1 MKRPIAT
8 LFVALL
14 CLGLLL
20 PPATRAQSYRK
31 LAQTGFQFLSVG
43 VEARAAAM
51 AEAYTTVAGYSNSIY
66 YNPANLARSNAFL
79 DVGLSRNEWIADIV
93 YNAGSLAVRP
103 ANGEYGAFA
112 VSVLS
117 VDYGE
122 FLGTRVDPTTDQG
135 YVDTGVFSPTAYA
148 VGLGYAKS
156 LSDRFSVGGH
166 VKYASQ
172 SLGSST
178 LPVGN
183 VADGVTEDVKN
194 NLGVV
199 AFDFGTFYQ
208 TAIKSLAFGM
218 TVRNFSQEVEF
229 QRESFQLP
237 LTFRI
242 GISMNVLDFFMAEN
256 RDHSFVVAID
266 AIHPRDYSE
275 QLNIGGEYTFKNL
288 IAVRG
293 GYLYNYDEQDL
304 TAGFGIQKFSGN
316 RGFAIDYAYTPFG
329 VFDSV
334 SRFTVRFAL

>member
-1 MKRPIAT
+1 MRKTTAT
-8 LFVALL
+8 LFAALL
-14 CLGLLL
+14 NFGLLL
-20 PPATRAQSYRK
+20 PPLTHAQNYRK

-43 VEARAAAM
+43 TEARAAAM
-51 AEAYTTVAGYSNSIY
+51 ADAFTTVAGYSNSIY

-79 DVGLSRNEWIADIV
+79 DVALSRNQWIADIV

-103 ANGEYGAFA
+103 AGGEFGTFA
-112 VSVLS
+112 VSLLS
-117 VDYGE
+117 VDYGD
-122 FLGTRVDPTTDQG
+122 FLGTRVDQTTDEG

-166 VKYASQ
+166 VKYTSQ
-172 SLGSST
+172 ALGSSA

-183 VADGVTEDVKN
+183 AAGGVTEDVKN
-194 NLGVV
+194 ELGTF

-256 RDHSFVVAID
+256 REHSFLVSID

-275 QLNIGGEYTFKNL
+275 QLNIGGEYTFKKL

-293 GYLYNYDEQDL
+293 GYFYNYDEQDL
-304 TAGFGIQKFSGN
+304 TAGFGIQKFSGT

-334 SRFTVRFAL
+334 SRFTVRFSL